1 MSKRKNKTGEDSPES
16 AHMFRYFV
24 DVHDLR
30 DDSTRSLPVRTVI
43 KLRLSTKKNEPP
55 GPREEVVQIEDGAAT
70 LEGKT
75 FDELV
80 PQLRLKYPDG
90 SYERTLR
97 RERNYQ
103 AERAMTELTDL
114 IVKAAVEKLL
124 RETASRPGPEA

>member
-1 MSKRKNKTGEDSPES
+1 VSKRKSKAGKDLPES
-16 AHMFRYFV
+16 AQMFRCFV
-24 DVHDLR
+24 DVRDLR

-43 KLRLSTKKNEPP
+43 KLRLSTKKNDPP

-70 LEGKT
+70 FEGNT

-103 AERAMTELTDL
+103 AERAMKELTDL

-124 RETASRPGPEA
+124 RETASPSGAET

>member
-1 MSKRKNKTGEDSPES
+1 MSRQRNKIGEDLPES
-16 AHMFRYFV
+16 AQMFRYFV

-30 DDSTRSLPVRTVI
+30 DHSTRSLPVRTAI
-43 KLRLSTKKNEPP
+43 KFRLSTKKNEPP

-97 RERNYQ
+97 RERDYQ
-103 AERAMTELTDL
+103 AEHAMKELTDL
-114 IVKAAVEKLL
+114 IVEAAVEKHL
-124 RETASRPGPEA
+124 RETASRSGPEA